1 MSYLNWQH
9 LFSFSVVYKV
19 MVCLKIDGILELM
32 KDGIYLRNIYHT
44 YSLLEE
50 FLTYIDAATYLLS
63 TPTRV
68 ELSSENT

>member
-1 MSYLNWQH
+1 
-9 LFSFSVVYKV
+9 

-50 FLTYIDAATYLLS
+50 FLTYIDSATYLLS